1 MEIAFYSAGTIA
13 VIATLKMLF
22 SHDPV
27 HGLLYLVI
35 SLLSVAV
42 IYFAVG
48 APFAGVLEMIVYA
61 GAIMVLFVFVVMM
74 LNLGEATI
82 AMEKAWLQPRAWVLP
97 VILSSLLLG
106 LMVSFLANTQ
116 PHLIGTDVSIKQVGI
131 ALYGPYILAVELA
144 SLILLA
150 ALVIAFHLG
159 RRDEDAEGKPQ

>member
-1 MEIAFYSAGTIA
+1 MEIAFYSAAVIA

-97 VILSSLLLG
+97 VILSSVLLG
-106 LMVSFLANTQ
+106 LMVAFLGNTL
-116 PHLIGTDVSIKQVGI
+116 PHPVGIEVPIKQVGM

-150 ALVIAFHLG
+150 ALVIALHLG
-159 RRDEDAEGKPQ
+159 RRDEDAEGNS

>member
-159 RRDEDAEGKPQ
+159 RRDEDAEGKTQ

>member
-159 RRDEDAEGKPQ
+159 RRDEDTEGKPQ

>member
-1 MEIAFYSAGTIA
+1 MEIAFYSAGAVA

-82 AMEKAWLQPRAWVLP
+82 AMEKSWLQPRAWVLP
-97 VILSSLLLG
+97 VILSSILLG
-106 LMVSFLANTQ
+106 LMVSFLANTH
-116 PHLIGTDVSIKQVGI
+116 PEPIGTEVSIKAVGI

-150 ALVIAFHLG
+150 ALVIALHLG
-159 RRDEDAEGKPQ
+159 RRDEDAEGASS

>member
-1 MEIAFYSAGTIA
+1 MEIAFYIAGTIA
-13 VIATLKMLF
+13 ALSALTMLF
-22 SHDPV
+22 SRDPV

-35 SLLSVAV
+35 SLLSLAV

-74 LNLGEATI
+74 LNLGKHTI
-82 AMEKAWLQPRAWVLP
+82 ATEQAWMQPRTWILP
-97 VILSSLLLG
+97 VLLASILLG
-106 LMVSFLANTQ
+106 LMVNYIAGSNPGT
-116 PHLIGTDVSIKQVGI
+116 IGTDVTVKEVGI

-159 RRDEDAEGKPQ
+159 RRDEDAEGKSS

>member
-1 MEIAFYSAGTIA
+1 MEIAFYSAAVIA

-74 LNLGEATI
+74 LNLGETTI

-97 VILSSLLLG
+97 VILSSVLLG
-106 LMVSFLANTQ
+106 LMVSFLANTL
-116 PHLIGTDVSIKQVGI
+116 PHPVGIEVPIKQVGM

-150 ALVIAFHLG
+150 ALVIALHLG
-159 RRDEDAEGKPQ
+159 RRDEDAEGNS